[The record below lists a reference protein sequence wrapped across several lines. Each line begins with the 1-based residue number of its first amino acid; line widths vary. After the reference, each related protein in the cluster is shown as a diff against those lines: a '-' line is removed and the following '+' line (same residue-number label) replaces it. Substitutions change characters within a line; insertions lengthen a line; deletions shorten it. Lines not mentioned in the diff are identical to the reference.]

1 MTEFLLAILASI
13 IAVYIVRCID
23 YILDSIK

>member
-13 IAVYIVRCID
+13 IAVYIVRYID

>member
-13 IAVYIVRCID
+13 IAVYVVRYID